1 MKKREREEVR
11 KRWRQEEKHRKG
23 EIEKAVKA
31 ELRLTVSPAW
41 EFLNK
46 QLEQVQ
52 PDEFNDKWGK
62 AIIDLLR
69 SDIPL
74 DDGIRGLI
82 ATDLYYYY
90 FPNPAR
96 DRRNRRQDQ
105 LESFIAQ
112 KQFLVE
118 RTGET
123 PTKAV
128 ELIAKR
134 WYLSVDALRQRIKRA
149 SRERKK
155 SQNKIGTKI

>member
-11 KRWRQEEKHRKG
+11 KRWRQEEKHRKE
-23 EIEKAVKA
+23 EIEKALKAEA
-31 ELRLTVSPAW
+31 ELRLTPAW

-46 QLEQVQ
+46 QIEHVQ

-74 DDGIRGLI
+74 DDGIRDLI

-90 FPNPAR
+90 FPNPVR
-96 DRRNRRQDQ
+96 DRRNKRQDQ
-105 LESFIAQ
+105 LDSFIAQ
-112 KQFLVE
+112 KQLLVE
-118 RTGET
+118 RMGET

-134 WYLSVDALRQRIKRA
+134 WKLSVDALRQRIKRA

-155 SQNKIGTKI
+155 LQNKIGTKI